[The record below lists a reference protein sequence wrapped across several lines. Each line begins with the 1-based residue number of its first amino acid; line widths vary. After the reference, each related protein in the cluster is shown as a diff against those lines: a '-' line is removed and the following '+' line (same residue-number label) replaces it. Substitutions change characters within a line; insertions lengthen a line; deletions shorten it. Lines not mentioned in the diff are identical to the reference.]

1 VTTAGRTGEAIQ
13 RSRGATR
20 AQARAADE
28 RLRLGIVLL
37 AMTGML
43 GGVAAQLI
51 RLASAPRSEPRV
63 SIAEPVGRTFGRP
76 DIIDRNGNLLATD
89 VAASSLYAD
98 PAVVLDLDETAE
110 RLAMALPDLDPL
122 ETRRSL
128 ADRTKR
134 FVWLK
139 RGLTPLEAQRVHD
152 EGLPGVGFRREQKR
166 VYPGEELVGHVL
178 GHVNVDNRGLAG
190 IERWIDETLTIE
202 TLAAAGPN
210 RLEPVRLSLDLG
222 VQQAVSDELAAAMD
236 RYKAAAASGL
246 VMDVMTGEVVAAVSL
261 PAVNPNRPSTLVD
274 KDRADRLHF
283 GVFELGSIFK
293 TLTVAQALDEGSAT
307 LETIVQVADPIEVG
321 RYRIRDSHPAAPQL
335 TVRDVFLHSS
345 NVGAGRLALAAG
357 ADRQRA
363 FLARLGLTDPI
374 RTEVGLV
381 RPPLLP
387 GNWGTIE
394 TVTIGYGHGLAVAP
408 IQFAAAAASLVNGGW
423 RVTPTFIR
431 KQRSTT
437 PPHRVL
443 TTATSDAQREIW
455 RLNVTSAHGT
465 GRRAEVAGMRI
476 GGKTG
481 TAEMPGRGG
490 YLSKSVIASFVG
502 ALPMDEPRYL
512 TLVSLFEPKATPET
526 KGAITAAY
534 NAAPTTARVVA
545 RIAPILAVLPRRLA
559 APRTEGDAAGPR

>member
-1 VTTAGRTGEAIQ
+1 
-13 RSRGATR
+13 
-20 AQARAADE
+20 
-28 RLRLGIVLL
+28 
-37 AMTGML
+37 M
-43 GGVAAQLI
+43 
-51 RLASAPRSEPRV
+51 
-63 SIAEPVGRTFGRP
+63 SIAEPVGQTFGRP
-76 DIIDRNGNLLATD
+76 DILDRNGNLLATD

-98 PAVVLDLDETAE
+98 PAVVLDLDEAAE
-110 RLAMALPDLDPL
+110 RLAMALPDLDPS
-122 ETRRSL
+122 EIRRSL

-139 RGLTPLEAQRVHD
+139 RGLTPLEAQSVHD

-166 VYPGEELVGHVL
+166 VYPGEEVVGHIL
-178 GHVNVDNRGLAG
+178 GHVNVDNRGQSG

-202 TLAAAGPN
+202 SLAAAGPN
-210 RLEPVRLSLDLG
+210 RLDPVRLSIDIG
-222 VQQAVSDELAAAMD
+222 VQQAVSGELATAME

-246 VMDVMTGEVVAAVSL
+246 VMDVMTGEVIAAVSL
-261 PAVNPNRPSTLVD
+261 PAVNPNRPATLVD

-283 GVFELGSIFK
+283 GAFELGSIFK
-293 TLTVAQALDEGSAT
+293 TLTVAQALEDGSAT
-307 LETIVQVADPIEVG
+307 LDTLVDVAEPIEIG
-321 RYRIRDSHPAAPQL
+321 RYRIRDHHPTAAQL

-357 ADRQRA
+357 ADRQRS
-363 FLARLGLTDPI
+363 FLARLGLIDPV

-381 RPPLLP
+381 RPPLVP
-387 GNWGTIE
+387 GNWGPIE

-408 IQFAAAAASLVNGGW
+408 VQFAAAAASLVNGGW

-431 KQRSTT
+431 KQRNTG
-437 PPHRVL
+437 PPERVL
-443 TTATSDAQREIW
+443 ASATSDAQREIW
-455 RLNVTSAHGT
+455 RLNVTAAHGT
-465 GRRAEVAGMRI
+465 GRRADVAGMRV

-545 RIAPILAVLPRRLA
+545 RIAPILGVLPRRLA
-559 APRTEGDAAGPR
+559 APRADDNAAVQR